1 MIKQIAKVTIF
12 TITITYLALH
22 FQWLEF
28 YKGYSYSEDNLF
40 FSIIFLLAWL
50 QFSFYFG
57 IIQEKKYLKFIN
69 VYWGIGIITSLL
81 IYIFANNQSR
91 ESLVRFPFYIW
102 YGGPLYGFRYAI
114 FMLFGIS
121 IDISILMLM
130 TSLLVM
136 LSCFIGYWLGCCR
149 VNKIS
154 IQLKKNILIG
164 TILIS
169 SLFIYVYLN

>member
-1 MIKQIAKVTIF
+1 LIKQIAKVIIF
-12 TITITYLALH
+12 TITITYSALH

-28 YKGYSYSEDNLF
+28 YKGYSYLEDNLL

-50 QFSFYFG
+50 LFSFYWG
-57 IIQEKKYLKFIN
+57 INQEKKYLKFISI
-69 VYWGIGIITSLL
+69 YWGIGIITSLL
-81 IYIFANNQSR
+81 ICIFANTLSF
-91 ESLVRFPFYIW
+91 LFPLYIW

-114 FMLFGIS
+114 LMVCDIS
-121 IDISILMLM
+121 IDRPILMLM
-130 TSLLVM
+130 TLPLGI